1 MVIVIVLVGKVEIYV
16 MFPVEHLSVC
26 VCGGGEQMPPPPK
39 MDLWSQINIPCR
51 NTDNEPFQR

>member
-26 VCGGGEQMPPPPK
+26 VCGGGEQMPPPPQ
-39 MDLWSQINIPCR
+39 DGSV
-51 NTDNEPFQR
+51 EPD